1 MIRAERFHMITNLSN
16 EVDIITLE
24 HLAERLNVSIATVRR
39 DVEELCAQGIVEKT
53 RGGIIFCNKTKN
65 TEPSLQLRQLLN
77 TEEKKRIAQAAFRH
91 IREHSYYLFDSGSTI
106 HELLKLI
113 PTQFPLSIVTYDLTF
128 LPELNA
134 LECADVLILGGQ
146 LRRGQMAC
154 HGSYAEN
161 YLDQLNAHIAFLG
174 ADAVDLNKGIMG
186 FHAGEVPLKQKMIAN
201 ADQTILLCDHSKFY
215 NRGFISIHGL
225 KGIDRIIT
233 DSGTDAGILQSLR
246 DSGIEVEVV

>member
-1 MIRAERFHMITNLSN
+1 MIRAERFQMITNLSN

-65 TEPSLQLRQLLN
+65 KEPSLQLRQLLN
-77 TEEKKRIAQAAFRH
+77 TGEKKRIAQAAFRH
-91 IREHSYYLFDSGSTI
+91 IRENSFYMFDSGSTV

-134 LECADVLILGGQ
+134 LENADVFILGGQ
-146 LRRGQMAC
+146 LRRGKMAC
-154 HGSYAEN
+154 HGIYAEN
-161 YLDQLNAHIAFLG
+161 YLDQLNANIAFLG
-174 ADAVDLNKGIMG
+174 ADSVDLHKGIMG
-186 FHAGEVPLKQKMIAN
+186 FNASEVPLKQKMIAN

-215 NRGFISIHGL
+215 NRGFISVHGL
-225 KGIDRIIT
+225 KEIDRVIT
-233 DSGTDAGILQSLR
+233 DTGTDAGILQSLR
-246 DSGIEVEVV
+246 EAGIEVEVV